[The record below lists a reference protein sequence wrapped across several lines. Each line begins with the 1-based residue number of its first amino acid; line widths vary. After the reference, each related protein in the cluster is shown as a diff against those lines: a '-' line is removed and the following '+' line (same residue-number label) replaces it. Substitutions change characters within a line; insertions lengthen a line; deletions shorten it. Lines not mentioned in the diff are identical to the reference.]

1 MKRLIV
7 SINRERCIGCGKCV
21 EACLAKALAI
31 IDGRAMLIN
40 ERMCDG
46 FGSCIAVCP
55 SHAIEL
61 VYREAEPFDNSILRS
76 LTLDK
81 LLKNLELTSRSLL
94 RNTP

>member
-7 SINRERCIGCGKCV
+7 NINRERCIGCGKCV
-21 EACLAKALAI
+21 EACLTKALAI
-31 IDGRAMLIN
+31 VDGKAMLIN
-40 ERMCDG
+40 ERLCDG

-61 VYREAEPFDNSILRS
+61 VYREAEPFDSSILRS

-81 LLKNLELTSRSLL
+81 LLKKLELTSRLLL